1 MRRNFIYSF
10 LWKIRIKKIP
20 KKLNISIF
28 NRSLKN
34 LLICLILLFIRFCF
48 DIVPEERSEVMTL
61 QALSEEDRRQWLD
74 AMDGRE
80 PVYSPGTGPSSVNS
94 FDSKFFVIIKTL

>member
-1 MRRNFIYSF
+1 MDF
-10 LWKIRIKKIP
+10 L
-20 KKLNISIF
+20 
-28 NRSLKN
+28 
-34 LLICLILLFIRFCF
+34 RFCF

-80 PVYSPGTGPSSVNS
+80 PVYSPGTGPSTVNS
-94 FDSKFFVIIKTL
+94 FDSKLYFSAKN